1 MSAGTLADYLGHIQ
15 QAADNACAYVEGL
28 CKKDFLADR
37 RTQDAVVLSVFII
50 GEAAAR
56 IMDQH
61 PAFVARHPDLP
72 WRSMRGMRN
81 RIAAISR
88 SIWTWSGKHYA
99 AICRSCA
106 SACRASWPT
115 PEAHRISG
123 ATSPDAVGLGTGEG

>member
-81 RIAAISR
+81 RIAHGYFEINLDVVWETLCSDL
-88 SIWTWSGKHYA
+88 
-99 AICRSCA
+99 
-106 SACRASWPT
+106 
-115 PEAHRISG
+115 PELRQRLPGLMADAGG
-123 ATSPDAVGLGTGEG
+123 A